1 MRFFKTKLK
10 DAYIIEIDK
19 IVDSRGFF
27 SRTWDT
33 EIFRDKKLTNK
44 IVQCSI
50 SFNKKKG
57 TLRGMHYQKKP
68 HQETKIVRC
77 TRGEIFDV
85 IIDLRSNS
93 PTYKKWFGVNL
104 SEKNHKML
112 YVPKGFA
119 HGFLTLKN
127 NTEVFYQ
134 ISEFFKPEFS
144 NGVRWDDDVF
154 KIDWPLKPKVI
165 SKKDLSYKL
174 FID

>member
-1 MRFFKTKLK
+1 MRFFETKLK

-19 IVDSRGFF
+19 TVDSRGFF
-27 SRTWDT
+27 ARTWDT
-33 EIFRDKKLTNK
+33 EIFRNKKLTDK
-44 IVQCSI
+44 IAQCSV

-93 PTYKKWFGVNL
+93 PTYKKWFGINL
-104 SEKNHKML
+104 SGENHKML

-119 HGFLTLKN
+119 HGFQTLKN

-144 NGVRWDDDVF
+144 NGIRWDDDVF
-154 KIDWPLKPKVI
+154 KIDWPLAPTVI
-165 SKKDLSYKL
+165 SKKDLSYNP